1 VLVAFSLVSML
12 LYTIHGGM
20 AVYVKKVMDREEEEK
35 RRNPATELAVV
46 DPDEAQLARDR
57 WRALGRYEL

>member
-1 VLVAFSLVSML
+1 
-12 LYTIHGGM
+12 
-20 AVYVKKVMDREEEEK
+20 MDREEEEK